1 MISNPHDNLSWA
13 AAQYDCPEEESG
25 IILAFRRA
33 KSPFDNAVV
42 ELGGVSP
49 DSVYVFFNAD
59 TDEITTIQGKSLAE
73 NGLRLHIPNKR
84 QSLLLKYKI
93 VKND

>member
-1 MISNPHDNLSWA
+1 MTAYHGLRRSN
-13 AAQYDCPEEESG
+13 DCPEEESG

-33 KSPFDNAVV
+33 KSPLTTLSLSWAAFRRIRYT
-42 ELGGVSP
+42 SSSTP
-49 DSVYVFFNAD
+49 D
-59 TDEITTIQGKSLAE
+59 TDEITTVTGASLAE

-84 QSLLLKYKI
+84 QSLLLRYKI